1 MNSSATCT
9 HNQISIFPH
18 DGALNGPPSGLVA
31 ESPDVRDITPSNY
44 TQSVHKTFDRFLDQR
59 SLDPNNSKMNV
70 TVGRNTIENNY
81 PSISKS
87 NNDNTEMAP
96 AFVNP
101 NMGADNQWPPALNID
116 KIINGPDS

>member
-18 DGALNGPPSGLVA
+18 DGTLNGPPSVLVG

-101 NMGADNQWPPALNID
+101 NRRADNQ
-116 KIINGPDS
+116 